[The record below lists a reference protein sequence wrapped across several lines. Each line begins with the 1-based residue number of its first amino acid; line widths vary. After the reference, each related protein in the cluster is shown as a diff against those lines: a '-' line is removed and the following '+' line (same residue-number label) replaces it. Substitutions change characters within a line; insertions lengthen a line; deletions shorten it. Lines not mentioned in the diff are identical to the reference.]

1 MKEEDGVEEK
11 YTKAAQE
18 ILACMGGKDNIAS
31 AAHCATRLR
40 LVLKDESLIDKD
52 ALEKVEL
59 VKGDFNN
66 GGQFQI
72 ILGTGIVNHVYAE
85 FIKMANITEMT
96 KEELKK
102 QAAKKMNPV
111 QKLLKTLADVFV
123 PILPALVASGLLM
136 GINNILTA
144 QGMFVEGKSLV
155 EAFPKI
161 KDLAEMVN
169 LFSNAGFTFLP
180 VLIGFSAAKIF
191 GGTPILGAVIGA
203 IMIHPDLMNGYGY
216 GQALLDGTVPYW
228 DICGLSVAKVGYQG
242 TVLPVIA
249 ASFCLAFVEKKLRK
263 IVPAMLDN
271 ILTPLLSVLIA
282 GAMTF
287 LFIGPVMRG
296 VGDAMTNAVMWLF
309 FDLGSVGGL
318 IYGVTYPLLVITGMH
333 HSLVTAETQIL
344 ANIGTLGG
352 SPTFAVVAA
361 ANCAQGAAALAVMFR
376 MKDDPKMKSLASAS
390 GISSLLGITEP
401 AIFGVNL
408 KLRYPFYGA
417 LIGGGIGAAY
427 ATLVKVLSVSQG
439 PCGVIGVI
447 CIRPDCMLQ
456 FMVSMAVAI
465 VSAFA
470 ATMVLGSVAGK
481 KEKAAASVGSKA
493 TGPAQAPAQTEG
505 SAQAPARTEGSAQV
519 HAQTEGSAPDTQD
532 TKEKVIYAPVRGNV
546 IPRERIPDATFAS
559 GILGDGV
566 GIEPETGEVVA
577 PFDGT
582 IASVTDTRHAIGM
595 TGPGGMELLIHV
607 GVDTVKMNGDGFTLL
622 VSQKDE
628 VKAGQKL
635 MTFDIAKIKAAGYST
650 TTAVLL
656 ANSGSYPSCHV
667 VKTGRTEQMEK
678 LITVE

>member
-1 MKEEDGVEEK
+1 MEDNYLK
-11 YTKAAQE
+11 TARE
-18 ILACMGGKDNIAS
+18 ILNCVGGEGNIVS

-40 LVLKDESLIDKD
+40 LVLKDDSKIDFD
-52 ALEKVEL
+52 ALEKIDL
-59 VKGDFNN
+59 VKGNFNN

-72 ILGTGIVNHVYAE
+72 ILGTGIVNKVYAE
-85 FIKMANITEMT
+85 FIKIAHITEMT
-96 KEELKK
+96 KEELKQ

-144 QGMFVEGKSLV
+144 QGMFVPGKSLV
-155 EAFPKI
+155 EAFPAI
-161 KDLAEMVN
+161 KDIAEMVN

-191 GGTPILGAVIGA
+191 GATPILGAVIGA

-228 DICGLSVAKVGYQG
+228 HIFGFSVAKVGYQG

-249 ASFCLAFVEKKLRK
+249 SAFCLAVIEKRLRK

-271 ILTPLLSVLIA
+271 IVTPLLSVLLA
-282 GAMTF
+282 GALTF

-296 VGDAMTNAVMWLF
+296 VGDMMTNAVMWLF
-309 FDLGSVGGL
+309 FDLGALGGL
-318 IYGVTYPLLVITGMH
+318 IYGITYPLLVITGMH

-361 ANCAQGAAALAVMFR
+361 ANCAQGAAALAVMC
-376 MKDDPKMKSLASAS
+376 KSKNDPKMRSMASAS
-390 GISSLLGITEP
+390 GISSMLGITEP

-427 ATLVKVLSVSQG
+427 ATIMHVLSVSQG

-456 FMVSMAVAI
+456 FMVSMAIAI
-465 VSAFA
+465 ASAFA
-470 ATMVLGSVAGK
+470 ATMFLEKVLGQ
-481 KEKAAASVGSKA
+481 KEKEKERK
-493 TGPAQAPAQTEG
+493 PAPEIENKPVMRIQTEAG
-505 SAQAPARTEGSAQV
+505 C
-519 HAQTEGSAPDTQD
+519 
-532 TKEKVIYAPVRGNV
+532 IYAPVEGIA
-546 IPRERIPDATFAS
+546 IPHTEIKDATFAAGVVGEGA
-559 GILGDGV
+559 GI
-566 GIEPETGEVVA
+566 IPAKGEVVA
-577 PFDGT
+577 PFDGQ
-582 IASVTDTRHAIGM
+582 ISMFFDTKHAIGLVSDE
-595 TGPGGMELLIHV
+595 GVEILIHV
-607 GVDTVKMNGDGFTLL
+607 GVNTVELNGKHFTPLKQ
-622 VSQKDE
+622 SGDK
-628 VKAGQKL
+628 VKAGDRL
-635 MTFDIAKIKAAGYST
+635 LEFDMEAIKAAGYDL
-650 TTAVLL
+650 TTAVLVP
-656 ANSGSYPSCHV
+656 APNHV
-667 VKTGRTEQMEK
+667 KLVKTGEVK
-678 LITVE
+678 LLDKILTTL

>member
-1 MKEEDGVEEK
+1 MEENYVK
-11 YTKAAQE
+11 TAQE
-18 ILACMGGKDNIAS
+18 ILSCVGGESNIVS

-40 LVLKDESLIDKD
+40 LVLKDDSKIDFD
-52 ALEKVEL
+52 ALEKIDL
-59 VKGDFNN
+59 VKGNFNN

-72 ILGTGIVNHVYAE
+72 ILGTGIVNKVYAE
-85 FIKMANITEMT
+85 FIKIAHITEMT
-96 KEELKK
+96 KEELKQ

-144 QGMFVEGKSLV
+144 QGMFVPGKSLV
-155 EAFPKI
+155 EAFPAI
-161 KDLAEMVN
+161 KDIAEMVN

-191 GGTPILGAVIGA
+191 GATPILGAVIGA

-228 DICGLSVAKVGYQG
+228 HIFGFSVAKVGYQG

-249 ASFCLAFVEKKLRK
+249 SAFCLAVIEKRLRK

-271 ILTPLLSVLIA
+271 IVTPLLSVLLA
-282 GAMTF
+282 GALTF

-296 VGDAMTNAVMWLF
+296 VGDMMTNAVMWLF
-309 FDLGSVGGL
+309 FDLGALGGL
-318 IYGVTYPLLVITGMH
+318 IYGITYPLLVITGMH

-361 ANCAQGAAALAVMFR
+361 ANCAQGAAALAVMC
-376 MKDDPKMKSLASAS
+376 KSKNDPKMRSMASAS
-390 GISSLLGITEP
+390 GISSMLGITEP

-427 ATLVKVLSVSQG
+427 ATIMHVLSVSQG

-456 FMVSMAVAI
+456 FMVSMAIAI
-465 VSAFA
+465 ASAFA
-470 ATMVLGSVAGK
+470 ATMFLEKVLGQ
-481 KEKAAASVGSKA
+481 KEKEKERK
-493 TGPAQAPAQTEG
+493 PAPEIENKPVMRIQTEAG
-505 SAQAPARTEGSAQV
+505 C
-519 HAQTEGSAPDTQD
+519 
-532 TKEKVIYAPVRGNV
+532 IYAPVEGIA
-546 IPRERIPDATFAS
+546 IPHTEIKDATFAAGVVGEGA
-559 GILGDGV
+559 GI
-566 GIEPETGEVVA
+566 IPAKGEVVA
-577 PFDGT
+577 PFDGQ
-582 IASVTDTRHAIGM
+582 ISMFFDTKHAIGLVSDE
-595 TGPGGMELLIHV
+595 GVEILIHV
-607 GVDTVKMNGDGFTLL
+607 GVNTVELNGKHFTPLKQ
-622 VSQKDE
+622 SGDK
-628 VKAGQKL
+628 VKAGDRYAA
-635 MTFDIAKIKAAGYST
+635 FDAGY
-650 TTAVLL
+650 
-656 ANSGSYPSCHV
+656 
-667 VKTGRTEQMEK
+667 
-678 LITVE
+678 

>member
-1 MKEEDGVEEK
+1 MEEK
-11 YTKAAQE
+11 YVKTAQE
-18 ILACMGGKDNIAS
+18 ILACMGGKDNVAS

-52 ALEKVEL
+52 ALENVEL
-59 VKGDFNN
+59 VKGNFNN

-72 ILGTGIVNHVYAE
+72 ILGTGIVNNVYAE

-161 KDLAEMVN
+161 KDFAEMIN

-228 DICGLSVAKVGYQG
+228 NIFGLSVAKVGYQG

-249 ASFCLAFVEKKLRK
+249 SAFCLSFVEKKLRK

-271 ILTPLLSVLIA
+271 IVTPLLSVLIA

-376 MKDDPKMKSLASAS
+376 MKNDPKMKSLASAS
-390 GISSLLGITEP
+390 GISSMLGITEP

-427 ATLVKVLSVSQG
+427 ATFVKVLSVSQG

-456 FMVSMAVAI
+456 FMVSMAIAI
-465 VSAFA
+465 MSAFA
-470 ATMVLGSVAGK
+470 ATMVLGGIL
-481 KEKAAASVGSKA
+481 G
-493 TGPAQAPAQTEG
+493 
-505 SAQAPARTEGSAQV
+505 
-519 HAQTEGSAPDTQD
+519 
-532 TKEKVIYAPVRGNV
+532 TKEKEAAVVESRTAEPVRTEKLEADTHTGKEDNVEKVICTPIQGNV
-546 IPRERIPDATFAS
+546 IPREKIPDETFAS
-559 GILGDGV
+559 GVLGDGV
-566 GIEPETGEVVA
+566 GIEPEIGEVVA
-577 PFDGT
+577 PFDGE
-582 IASVTDTRHAIGM
+582 ISSVTETRHAIGI

-607 GVDTVKMNGDGFTLL
+607 GVDTVKMNGDGFAVL
-622 VSQKDE
+622 VSEGDK
-628 VKAGQKL
+628 VCVGQKL
-635 MTFDIAKIKAAGYST
+635 MTFDISKIKAAGCST
-650 TTAVLL
+650 TSAVLL
-656 ANSGSYPSCHV
+656 TNSDDYQSCNV
-667 VKTGRTEQMEK
+667 IKTGKSKQMEK
-678 LITVE
+678 IITVE

>member
-1 MKEEDGVEEK
+1 MEEK
-11 YTKAAQE
+11 YVRAAQE
-18 ILACMGGKDNIAS
+18 ILACMGGKDNVAS

-52 ALEKVEL
+52 ALENVEL
-59 VKGDFNN
+59 VKGNFNN

-72 ILGTGIVNHVYAE
+72 ILGTGIVNNVYAE

-102 QAAKKMNPV
+102 QAANKMNPV

-161 KDLAEMVN
+161 KDFADMIN

-228 DICGLSVAKVGYQG
+228 NIFGLSVAKVGYQG

-249 ASFCLAFVEKKLRK
+249 SAFCLAFVEKKLRK

-271 ILTPLLSVLIA
+271 IVTPLLSVLIA

-309 FDLGSVGGL
+309 FDLGSLGGL

-376 MKDDPKMKSLASAS
+376 MKNDPKMKSLASAS

-439 PCGVIGVI
+439 PCGLIGVI

-456 FMVSMAVAI
+456 FMVSMAIAI

-470 ATMVLGSVAGK
+470 ATMALGGVFRK
-481 KEKAAASVGSKA
+481 KEKEAAVERKA
-493 TGPAQAPAQTEG
+493 AGPATTE
-505 SAQAPARTEGSAQV
+505 RTAEDAC
-519 HAQTEGSAPDTQD
+519 AETEENE
-532 TKEKVIYAPVRGNV
+532 EKVIYAPIQGNV
-546 IPRERIPDATFAS
+546 IPRENIPDETFAS
-559 GILGDGV
+559 GVLGDGV

-577 PFDGT
+577 PFDGE
-582 IASVTDTRHAIGM
+582 ISSVTETHHAVGI

-607 GVDTVKMNGDGFTLL
+607 GVDTVKMNGDGFTVL
-622 VSQKDE
+622 VSEGDK
-628 VKAGQKL
+628 VRAGQKI
-635 MTFDIAKIKAAGYST
+635 MEFDISKIKAAGYST
-650 TTAVLL
+650 TSAVLL
-656 ANSGSYPSCHV
+656 TNSDDYQSCNV
-667 VKTGRTEQMEK
+667 AKTGKSKQMEK
-678 LITVE
+678 IITVES

>member
-1 MKEEDGVEEK
+1 
-11 YTKAAQE
+11 
-18 ILACMGGKDNIAS
+18 MGGESNIVS

-40 LVLKDESLIDKD
+40 LVLKDDSKIDFD
-52 ALEKVEL
+52 ALEKIDL
-59 VKGDFNN
+59 VKGNFNN

-72 ILGTGIVNHVYAE
+72 ILGTGIVNKVYAE
-85 FIKMANITEMT
+85 FIKIAHITEMT
-96 KEELKK
+96 KEELKQ

-144 QGMFVEGKSLV
+144 QGMFVPGKSLV
-155 EAFPKI
+155 EAFPAI
-161 KDLAEMVN
+161 KDIAEMVN

-191 GGTPILGAVIGA
+191 GATPILGAVIGA

-228 DICGLSVAKVGYQG
+228 HIFGFSVAKVGYQG

-249 ASFCLAFVEKKLRK
+249 SAFCLAVIEKRLRK

-271 ILTPLLSVLIA
+271 IVTPLLSVLLA
-282 GAMTF
+282 GALTF

-296 VGDAMTNAVMWLF
+296 VGDMMTNAVMWLF
-309 FDLGSVGGL
+309 FDLGALGGL
-318 IYGVTYPLLVITGMH
+318 IYGITYPLLVITGMH

-361 ANCAQGAAALAVMFR
+361 ANCAQGAAALAVMC
-376 MKDDPKMKSLASAS
+376 KSKNDPKMRSMASAS
-390 GISSLLGITEP
+390 GISSMLGITEP

-427 ATLVKVLSVSQG
+427 ATIMHVLSVSQG

-456 FMVSMAVAI
+456 FMVSMAIAI
-465 VSAFA
+465 ASAFA
-470 ATMVLGSVAGK
+470 ATMFLEKVLGQ
-481 KEKAAASVGSKA
+481 KEKEKERK
-493 TGPAQAPAQTEG
+493 PAPEIENKPVMRIQTEAG
-505 SAQAPARTEGSAQV
+505 C
-519 HAQTEGSAPDTQD
+519 
-532 TKEKVIYAPVRGNV
+532 IYAPVEGIA
-546 IPRERIPDATFAS
+546 IPHTEIKDATFAAGVVGEGA
-559 GILGDGV
+559 GI
-566 GIEPETGEVVA
+566 IPAKGEVVA
-577 PFDGT
+577 PFDGQ
-582 IASVTDTRHAIGM
+582 ISMFFDTKHAIGLVSDE
-595 TGPGGMELLIHV
+595 GVEILIHV
-607 GVDTVKMNGDGFTLL
+607 GVNTVELNGKHFTPLKQ
-622 VSQKDE
+622 SGDK
-628 VKAGQKL
+628 VKAGDRL
-635 MTFDIAKIKAAGYST
+635 LEFDMEAIKAAGYDL
-650 TTAVLL
+650 TTAVLVP
-656 ANSGSYPSCHV
+656 APNHV
-667 VKTGRTEQMEK
+667 KLVKTGEVK
-678 LITVE
+678 LLDKILTTL

>member
-1 MKEEDGVEEK
+1 MEENYVK
-11 YTKAAQE
+11 TAQE
-18 ILACMGGKDNIAS
+18 ILSCVGGESNIVS

-40 LVLKDESLIDKD
+40 LVLKDDSKIDFD
-52 ALEKVEL
+52 ALEKIDL
-59 VKGDFNN
+59 VKGNFNN

-72 ILGTGIVNHVYAE
+72 ILGTGIVNKVYAE
-85 FIKMANITEMT
+85 FIKIAHITEMT
-96 KEELKK
+96 KEELKQ

-144 QGMFVEGKSLV
+144 QGMFVPGKSLV
-155 EAFPKI
+155 EAFPAI
-161 KDLAEMVN
+161 KDIAEMVN

-191 GGTPILGAVIGA
+191 GATPILGAVIGA

-228 DICGLSVAKVGYQG
+228 HIFGFSVAKVGYQG

-249 ASFCLAFVEKKLRK
+249 SAFCLAVIEKRLRK

-271 ILTPLLSVLIA
+271 IVTPLLSVLLA
-282 GAMTF
+282 GALTF

-296 VGDAMTNAVMWLF
+296 VGDMMTNAVMWLF
-309 FDLGSVGGL
+309 FDLGALGGL
-318 IYGVTYPLLVITGMH
+318 IYGITYPLLVITGMH

-361 ANCAQGAAALAVMFR
+361 ANCAQGAAALAVMC
-376 MKDDPKMKSLASAS
+376 KSKNDPKMRSMASAS
-390 GISSLLGITEP
+390 GISSMLGITEP

-427 ATLVKVLSVSQG
+427 ATIMHVLSVSQG

-456 FMVSMAVAI
+456 FMVSMAIAI
-465 VSAFA
+465 ASAFA
-470 ATMVLGSVAGK
+470 ATMFLGKVLGQ
-481 KEKAAASVGSKA
+481 KEKERK
-493 TGPAQAPAQTEG
+493 PAPEIENKPVMRIQIEPG
-505 SAQAPARTEGSAQV
+505 C
-519 HAQTEGSAPDTQD
+519 
-532 TKEKVIYAPVRGNV
+532 IYAPVEGIA
-546 IPRERIPDATFAS
+546 IPHTEIKDATFAA
-559 GILGDGV
+559 GVVGEGV
-566 GIEPETGEVVA
+566 GIIPTKGEVVA
-577 PFDGT
+577 PFDGQ
-582 IASVTDTRHAIGM
+582 ISMFFDTKHAIGLISDE
-595 TGPGGMELLIHV
+595 GVEILIHV
-607 GVDTVKMNGDGFTLL
+607 GVNTVELNGKHFTPLKQ
-622 VSQKDE
+622 SGDK
-628 VKAGQKL
+628 VKAGDRL
-635 MTFDIAKIKAAGYST
+635 LEFDMEAIKAAGYDL
-650 TTAVLL
+650 TTAVLVP
-656 ANSGSYPSCHV
+656 APNHV
-667 VKTGRTEQMEK
+667 KLVKTGEVK
-678 LITVE
+678 LLDKILTTL

>member
-1 MKEEDGVEEK
+1 VEEK
-11 YTKAAQE
+11 YVKTAQE

-52 ALEKVEL
+52 ALENIDL
-59 VKGDFNN
+59 VKGNFNN

-72 ILGTGIVNHVYAE
+72 ILGTGIVNNVYAE

-144 QGMFVEGKSLV
+144 QGMFSADKSLI
-155 EAFPKI
+155 EMFPAI
-161 KDLAEMVN
+161 KDFAEMVN

-191 GGTPILGAVIGA
+191 GATPILGAVIGA
-203 IMIHPDLMNGYGY
+203 IMIHPDLMNGYSY

-228 DICGLSVAKVGYQG
+228 NIFGLSVAKVGYQG

-249 ASFCLAFVEKKLRK
+249 ASFCLAVIEKKLRK

-271 ILTPLLSVLIA
+271 IITPLLSVLIA
-282 GAMTF
+282 GALTF

-309 FDLGSVGGL
+309 FDLGPLGGL
-318 IYGVTYPLLVITGMH
+318 IYGVTYPLLVITGMY

-361 ANCAQGAAALAVMFR
+361 ANCAQGAAALAVMCR
-376 MKDDPKMKSLASAS
+376 MKNDPKMKSLASAS

-427 ATLVKVLSVSQG
+427 ATLMKVLSVSQG

-465 VSAFA
+465 ISAFV
-470 ATMVLGSVAGK
+470 ATMLLGGAFGK
-481 KEKAAASVGSKA
+481 KESEKTATVVKNKPEVPEQSKMTDAILSAGKISATEKAL
-493 TGPAQAPAQTEG
+493 
-505 SAQAPARTEGSAQV
+505 
-519 HAQTEGSAPDTQD
+519 
-532 TKEKVIYAPVRGNV
+532 YAPIQGNV
-546 IPRERIPDATFAS
+546 IPREKIPDETFAS
-559 GILGDGV
+559 GVLGDGV

-577 PFDGT
+577 PFDGE
-582 IASVTDTRHAIGM
+582 ISSVTDTRHAIGIS
-595 TGPGGMELLIHV
+595 GPGGMEVLIHI
-607 GVDTVKMNGDGFTLL
+607 GVDTVKMNGDGFALF
-622 VSQKDE
+622 VNEGDK
-628 VKAGQKL
+628 VKTGQKL
-635 MTFDIAKIKAAGYST
+635 ITFDISKIKAAGYST
-650 TTAVLL
+650 TSAVLL
-656 ANSGSYPSCHV
+656 TNSDEYKSCKV
-667 VKTGRTEQMEK
+667 VKEGITKQMEK
-678 LITVE
+678 IISVDE

>member
-1 MKEEDGVEEK
+1 MEEK
-11 YTKAAQE
+11 YVKAAQE

-40 LVLKDESLIDKD
+40 LVLKDESLIDMD
-52 ALEKVEL
+52 ALEHVEL
-59 VKGDFNN
+59 VKGNFNN

-72 ILGTGIVNHVYAE
+72 ILGTGIVNNVYAE

-102 QAAKKMNPV
+102 QAAKKMNPL

-144 QGMFVEGKSLV
+144 QGMFVEGQSLV

-161 KDLAEMVN
+161 KDFADMVN

-228 DICGLSVAKVGYQG
+228 DIFGLSVAKVGYQG

-249 ASFCLAFVEKKLRK
+249 SAFCLSFVEKKLRK

-271 ILTPLLSVLIA
+271 IVTPLLSVLIA

-376 MKDDPKMKSLASAS
+376 TKNDPKMKSLASAS

-456 FMVSMAVAI
+456 FMVSIAI
-465 VSAFA
+465 AMVSAFA
-470 ATMVLGSVAGK
+470 ATMVLGGLLGK
-481 KEKAAASVGSKA
+481 KEKTVAENRNVEPAS
-493 TGPAQAPAQTEG
+493 TENPAKNIPTE
-505 SAQAPARTEGSAQV
+505 TEAQV
-519 HAQTEGSAPDTQD
+519 
-532 TKEKVIYAPVRGNV
+532 EKVIFAPIQGNV
-546 IPRERIPDATFAS
+546 ILRENIPDETFAS
-559 GILGDGV
+559 GVLGDGV
-566 GIEPETGEVVA
+566 GIEPEIGEVVA
-577 PFDGT
+577 PFDGE
-582 IASVTDTRHAIGM
+582 ISSVTDTRHAIGL

-607 GVDTVKMNGDGFTLL
+607 GVDTVKMNGDGFAVF
-622 VSQKDE
+622 VSEGDK

-635 MTFDIAKIKAAGYST
+635 MTFDISRIKTAGYST
-650 TTAVLL
+650 TSAILL
-656 ANSGSYPSCHV
+656 TNSDDYSCCNV
-667 VKTGRTEQMEK
+667 IKTGKSKHMEK

>member
-1 MKEEDGVEEK
+1 MEENYVK
-11 YTKAAQE
+11 TAQE
-18 ILACMGGKDNIAS
+18 ILSCVGGESNIVS

-40 LVLKDESLIDKD
+40 LVLKDDSKIDFD
-52 ALEKVEL
+52 ALEKIDL
-59 VKGDFNN
+59 VKGNFNN

-72 ILGTGIVNHVYAE
+72 ILGTGIVNKVYAE
-85 FIKMANITEMT
+85 FIKIAHITEMT
-96 KEELKK
+96 KEELKQ

-144 QGMFVEGKSLV
+144 QGMFVPGKSLV
-155 EAFPKI
+155 EAFPAI
-161 KDLAEMVN
+161 KDIAEMVN

-191 GGTPILGAVIGA
+191 GATPILGAVIGA

-228 DICGLSVAKVGYQG
+228 HIFGFSVAKVGYQG

-249 ASFCLAFVEKKLRK
+249 SAFCLAVIEKRLRK

-271 ILTPLLSVLIA
+271 IVTPLLSVLLA
-282 GAMTF
+282 GALTF

-296 VGDAMTNAVMWLF
+296 VGDMMTNAVMWLF
-309 FDLGSVGGL
+309 FDLGALGGL
-318 IYGVTYPLLVITGMH
+318 IYGITYPLLVITGMH

-361 ANCAQGAAALAVMFR
+361 ANCAQGAAALAVMC
-376 MKDDPKMKSLASAS
+376 KSKNDPKMRSMASAS
-390 GISSLLGITEP
+390 GISSMLGITEP

-427 ATLVKVLSVSQG
+427 ATIMHVLSVSQG

-456 FMVSMAVAI
+456 FMVSMAIAI
-465 VSAFA
+465 ASAFA
-470 ATMVLGSVAGK
+470 ATIFLGKVLGQ
-481 KEKAAASVGSKA
+481 KEKERK
-493 TGPAQAPAQTEG
+493 PALEIEDKPVMRIQTEPG
-505 SAQAPARTEGSAQV
+505 C
-519 HAQTEGSAPDTQD
+519 
-532 TKEKVIYAPVRGNV
+532 IYAPVEGIA
-546 IPRERIPDATFAS
+546 IPHTEIKDATFAAGVVGEGA
-559 GILGDGV
+559 GI
-566 GIEPETGEVVA
+566 IPTKGEVVA
-577 PFDGT
+577 PFDGQ
-582 IASVTDTRHAIGM
+582 ISMFFDTKHAIGLVSDE
-595 TGPGGMELLIHV
+595 GVEILIHV
-607 GVDTVKMNGDGFTLL
+607 GVNTVELNGKHFTPLKQ
-622 VSQKDE
+622 SGDK
-628 VKAGQKL
+628 VKAGDRL
-635 MTFDIAKIKAAGYST
+635 LEFDMEAIKAEGYDL
-650 TTAVLL
+650 TTAVLVP
-656 ANSGSYPSCHV
+656 APNHV
-667 VKTGRTEQMEK
+667 KLVKTGEVKQLDKILTT
-678 LITVE
+678 L

>member
-1 MKEEDGVEEK
+1 MEEK
-11 YTKAAQE
+11 YVKAAQE
-18 ILACMGGKDNIAS
+18 ILACMGGKDNVAS

-52 ALEKVEL
+52 ALENVDL
-59 VKGDFNN
+59 VKGNFNN

-72 ILGTGIVNHVYAE
+72 ILGTGIVNNVYAE
-85 FIKMANITEMT
+85 FIKIANITEMT

-144 QGMFVEGKSLV
+144 QGMFVEGMSLV

-161 KDLAEMVN
+161 KDFADMIN

-228 DICGLSVAKVGYQG
+228 NIFGLSVAKVGYQG

-249 ASFCLAFVEKKLRK
+249 SAFCLAFVEKKLRK
-263 IVPAMLDN
+263 VVPAMLDN
-271 ILTPLLSVLIA
+271 IVTPLLSVLIA

-309 FDLGSVGGL
+309 FDLGSLGGL

-376 MKDDPKMKSLASAS
+376 MKNDPKMKGLASAS

-427 ATLVKVLSVSQG
+427 ATLAKVLSVSQG

-456 FMVSMAVAI
+456 FMVSMAIAI

-470 ATMVLGSVAGK
+470 ATMMLGGIFGK
-481 KEKAAASVGSKA
+481 KEKAAAVDSKA
-493 TGPAQAPAQTEG
+493 AEPATTEKPAEDAHTE
-505 SAQAPARTEGSAQV
+505 TENNA
-519 HAQTEGSAPDTQD
+519 
-532 TKEKVIYAPVRGNV
+532 EKVIYAPIQGNV
-546 IPRERIPDATFAS
+546 IPRENIPDETFAS
-559 GILGDGV
+559 GVLGDGV

-577 PFDGT
+577 PFDGE
-582 IASVTDTRHAIGM
+582 ISSVTETHHAIGI
-595 TGPGGMELLIHV
+595 TGPSGMELLIHV
-607 GVDTVKMNGDGFTLL
+607 GVDTVKMNGDGFKVL
-622 VSQKDE
+622 VSEGDK
-628 VKAGQKL
+628 VRSGQKL
-635 MTFDIAKIKAAGYST
+635 MTFDISKIKAAGYSIT
-650 TTAVLL
+650 SAVLL
-656 ANSGSYPSCHV
+656 TNSDDYQSCNV
-667 VKTGRTEQMEK
+667 VKTGKSKQMEK
-678 LITVE
+678 IITVE

>member
-1 MKEEDGVEEK
+1 METGIKELPEAHKHKEEENVEEK
-11 YTKAAQE
+11 YGKTAQE
-18 ILACMGGKDNIAS
+18 ILSCVGGESNIVS

-40 LVLKDESLIDKD
+40 LVLKDDSKIDFD
-52 ALEKVEL
+52 ALEKIDL
-59 VKGDFNN
+59 VKGNFNN

-72 ILGTGIVNHVYAE
+72 ILGTGIVNKVYAE
-85 FIKMANITEMT
+85 FIKIAHITEMT
-96 KEELKK
+96 KEELKQ

-144 QGMFVEGKSLV
+144 QGMFVPGKSLV
-155 EAFPKI
+155 EAFPAI
-161 KDLAEMVN
+161 KDIAEMVN

-191 GGTPILGAVIGA
+191 GATPILGAVIGA

-228 DICGLSVAKVGYQG
+228 HIFGFSVAKVGYQG

-249 ASFCLAFVEKKLRK
+249 SAFCLAVIEKRLRK

-271 ILTPLLSVLIA
+271 IVTPLLSVLLA
-282 GAMTF
+282 GALTF

-296 VGDAMTNAVMWLF
+296 VGDMMTNAVMWLF
-309 FDLGSVGGL
+309 FDLGALGGL
-318 IYGVTYPLLVITGMH
+318 IYGITYPLLVITGMH

-361 ANCAQGAAALAVMFR
+361 ANCAQGAAALAVMC
-376 MKDDPKMKSLASAS
+376 KSKNDPKMRSMASAS
-390 GISSLLGITEP
+390 GISSMLGITEP

-427 ATLVKVLSVSQG
+427 ATIMHVLSVSQG

-456 FMVSMAVAI
+456 FMVSMAIAI
-465 VSAFA
+465 ASAFA
-470 ATMVLGSVAGK
+470 ATMFLEKVLGQ
-481 KEKAAASVGSKA
+481 KEKEKERK
-493 TGPAQAPAQTEG
+493 PAPEIENKPVMRIQTEAG
-505 SAQAPARTEGSAQV
+505 C
-519 HAQTEGSAPDTQD
+519 
-532 TKEKVIYAPVRGNV
+532 IYAPVEGIA
-546 IPRERIPDATFAS
+546 IPHTEIKDATFAAGVVGRSRYYS
-559 GILGDGV
+559 GKG
-566 GIEPETGEVVA
+566 
-577 PFDGT
+577 
-582 IASVTDTRHAIGM
+582 
-595 TGPGGMELLIHV
+595 
-607 GVDTVKMNGDGFTLL
+607 
-622 VSQKDE
+622 
-628 VKAGQKL
+628 
-635 MTFDIAKIKAAGYST
+635 
-650 TTAVLL
+650 
-656 ANSGSYPSCHV
+656 
-667 VKTGRTEQMEK
+667 
-678 LITVE
+678 

>member
-1 MKEEDGVEEK
+1 MEANYGK
-11 YTKAAQE
+11 TAQE
-18 ILACMGGKDNIAS
+18 ILNCVGGETNIVS

-40 LVLKDESLIDKD
+40 LVLKDDSKIDLD
-52 ALEKVEL
+52 TLEKIDL
-59 VKGDFNN
+59 VKGNFNN

-72 ILGTGIVNHVYAE
+72 ILGTGIVNKVYAE
-85 FIKMANITEMT
+85 FIGIAHITEMT
-96 KEELKK
+96 KEELKQ

-144 QGMFVEGKSLV
+144 QGMFVPGKSLV
-155 EAFPKI
+155 EAFPAI
-161 KDLAEMVN
+161 KDIAEMVN

-191 GGTPILGAVIGA
+191 GATPILGAVMGA

-228 DICGLSVAKVGYQG
+228 HILGFSVAKVGYQG

-249 ASFCLAFVEKKLRK
+249 SAFCLAVIEKRLRK
-263 IVPAMLDN
+263 VVPAMLDN
-271 ILTPLLSVLIA
+271 IVTPLLSVLLA
-282 GAMTF
+282 GALTF

-296 VGDAMTNAVMWLF
+296 VGDVMTNGVMWLF
-309 FDLGSVGGL
+309 FDLGALGGL

-361 ANCAQGAAALAVMFR
+361 ANCAQGAAALAVMCR
-376 MKDDPKMKSLASAS
+376 SKNDPKMRSMASAS
-390 GISSLLGITEP
+390 GISSMLGITEP

-427 ATLVKVLSVSQG
+427 ATIMHVLSVSQG

-465 VSAFA
+465 ACAFA
-470 ATMVLGSVAGK
+470 ATMFLGKVLGQ
-481 KEKAAASVGSKA
+481 KEKENKASSNVENK
-493 TGPAQAPAQTEG
+493 PAPSIETEPG
-505 SAQAPARTEGSAQV
+505 C
-519 HAQTEGSAPDTQD
+519 
-532 TKEKVIYAPVRGNV
+532 IYAPVEGTA
-546 IPRERIPDATFAS
+546 IPHTEIKDATFAA
-559 GILGDGV
+559 GVVGEGV
-566 GIEPETGEVVA
+566 GIIPTKGEVVA
-577 PFDGT
+577 PFDGQ
-582 IASVTDTRHAIGM
+582 ISMFFDTKHAIGLVSDD
-595 TGPGGMELLIHV
+595 GVEILIHV
-607 GVDTVKMNGDGFTLL
+607 GVNTVELNGKHFTPLKQ
-622 VSQKDE
+622 SGDK
-628 VKAGQKL
+628 VKAGDRL
-635 MTFDIAKIKAAGYST
+635 LEFDMDAIKAAGYDL
-650 TTAVLL
+650 TTAVLVP
-656 ANSGSYPSCHV
+656 APNHV
-667 VKTGRTEQMEK
+667 EMVKTGEVKQLDKILT
-678 LITVE
+678 TS